1 MMDNAPAT
9 TVVVTGLGAMTAA
22 GRGVPLLWDAAL
34 QGTSLAQWREAE
46 RAREMRSAV
55 CSAPQFE
62 LDLPK
67 LGRLRQMDR
76 SVQLAGMAA
85 LEAWQN
91 AALPGRALIP
101 ERIAIFVGSSRGPL
115 GTVLDSHA
123 AYTTGERVWPSF
135 APNNTFGCVSG
146 ALSTVF
152 EARGPCLTISAA
164 CASSA
169 MALALAAQQIVAGS
183 ADVVLAGGADAPLHD
198 LLLAQLRSARLLAS
212 HPDPRLACRPFDAA
226 RNGAVLGE
234 GAAFL
239 VLESLASARK
249 RGAPIYARLAGWA
262 MNSEGSERT
271 GVSADNASLYR
282 SMRDALTMAAATPA
296 DVGYINAHGT
306 GTQLND
312 RMEAE
317 AIDRLGAGKLR
328 IATSSTKPVTG
339 HCMGAAAAIEA
350 VICVLALERQSLPPS
365 ANCEDPAVDCPLDLV
380 LNRPRQSTVKAV
392 LSNSAGFWGN
402 NASLLF
408 TPPPSL

>member
-22 GRGVPLLWDAAL
+22 GRGVPALWGAAL
-34 QGTSLAQWREAE
+34 QGTSLAKWREAE
-46 RAREMRSAV
+46 RVGEMPSAV
-55 CSAPQFE
+55 CSVRDLE
-62 LDLPK
+62 LDLPR

-76 SVQLAGMAA
+76 SVQLAGVAA
-85 LEAWQN
+85 LEAWQH

-115 GTVLDSHA
+115 GTVLDSHTAYA
-123 AYTTGERVWPSF
+123 AGERVWPSF
-135 APNNTFGCVSG
+135 APNNTFGCISG
-146 ALSTVF
+146 ALSSIF
-152 EARGPCLTISAA
+152 GARGPCLMISAA

-169 MALALAAQQIVAGS
+169 IALALAAQQIIAGT
-183 ADVVLAGGADAPLHD
+183 ADVALAGGADAPLHD
-198 LLLAQLRSARLLAS
+198 LLLAQLRSARVLAS
-212 HPDPRLACRPFDAA
+212 HPDPRFACRPFDAA

-271 GVSADNASLYR
+271 GMSADNASLHR
-282 SMRDALTMAAATPA
+282 SMCDALTVAAAAPT

-317 AIDRLGAGKLR
+317 AINRLGAGKLR
-328 IATSSTKPVTG
+328 IPTSSTKPVTG

-365 ANCEDPAVDCPLDLV
+365 ANCEEPSEDCPLDLV
-380 LNRPRQSTVKAV
+380 LNQPRRCAVKAV

-408 TPPPSL
+408 TPSPSS